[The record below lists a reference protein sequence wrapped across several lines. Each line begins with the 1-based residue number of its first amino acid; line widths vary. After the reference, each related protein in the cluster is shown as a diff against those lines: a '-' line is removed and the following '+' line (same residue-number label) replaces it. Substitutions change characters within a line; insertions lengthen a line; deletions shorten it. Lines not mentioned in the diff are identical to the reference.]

1 MDVQKILGD
10 EASYLLEHTA
20 EAIPAKLLTTPG
32 PDFVTEIFSETD
44 RSPQVMRNYQSLLNH
59 GRLAGTGYVSI
70 LPVDQGIEHSA
81 AASFAPNPDYFN
93 PKNIVEL
100 AIEGG

>member
-44 RSPQVMRNYQSLLNH
+44 RSPQVMRLSLIH
-59 GRLAGTGYVSI
+59 ISEPTRPY
-70 LPVDQGIEHSA
+70 
-81 AASFAPNPDYFN
+81 
-93 PKNIVEL
+93 
-100 AIEGG
+100 